1 VAANPPTRLMDPTPD
16 AAGAR
21 RPRAGVTALRL
32 PGRLLRA
39 DLVLVCLMM
48 GALAFKLK
56 LMRPASTGWIVLEVL
71 QHDAI
76 VLALL
81 LLCCAAGFEVG
92 RRGSGRTARLVARLC
107 VGAGLLLVVLYMV
120 DVFAYY
126 FFATRLYVSD
136 VVTFSAELRSVFSLI
151 RTGWLIASKISA
163 WKLAVA
169 GVMVAAAFVTCWLLL
184 ARASRPPARS
194 RALYA
199 AIVLLLGLHFVPLP
213 VYFYSFADKPLFEN
227 FIERNANFFFP
238 NNFSPEFRE
247 RLRAQGPPPETCR
260 PGRGQRLNVVLVIV
274 ESLSAYHSRYFSGVE
289 DWTPKLDAIAQRET
303 ALTNF
308 HANGWTTIGGLIS
321 LLTRTFPFVPEK
333 TEFNKWGSPRL
344 TDFMDLSRPPLA
356 RALADQG
363 YRTVFI
369 SGGDLAFLGQGE
381 WLRAQGFQK
390 LVGHDDPR
398 FDGQK
403 IRGPFD
409 SVPDRLLY
417 TVAVEELAGLGADR
431 PYFAVIQTY
440 WSHRPF
446 MTPDG
451 AEAHG
456 EEPVIRETDAQIGAL
471 YDRLM
476 AAGFFETGLLVIT
489 GDHRAM
495 EPFRKAEVTRFGASA
510 VARIPAVIVTRAL
523 DLPRVMEQN
532 FQQRDFGP
540 SIEALVG
547 ERYCVGPEEGTF
559 LTDPPAPGRCV
570 LHGRA
575 DDRDLIFVKCGSREG
590 TIGVAGDRTRVVDG
604 QVDDEATVIRTVNRA
619 RMRPATPGP

>member
-1 VAANPPTRLMDPTPD
+1 MDQTPD
-16 AAGAR
+16 AAAGSPR
-21 RPRAGVTALRL
+21 SRAGWSALRR

-39 DLVLVCLMM
+39 DLVLVLLMV

-56 LMRPASTGWIVLEVL
+56 LMRPASTGWIVLEVV

-76 VLALL
+76 ILALL
-81 LLCCAAGFEVG
+81 LLLCAAGFEVG
-92 RRGSGRTARLVARLC
+92 RRWSGRLGAFVARLC
-107 VGAGLLLVVLYMV
+107 VGAGLILVVLYMV

-136 VVTFSAELRSVFSLI
+136 VVTFSAELRSVFSLV
-151 RTGWLIASKISA
+151 RTGWLIASGIST

-169 GVMVAAAFVTCWLLL
+169 AVMVSAALYTCGLLL
-184 ARASRPPARS
+184 ARAARPPGRS
-194 RALYA
+194 RVLAG
-199 AIVLLLGLHFVPLP
+199 AIVLLLVLHLVPLP

-227 FIERNANFFFP
+227 FIERNTNFFFP
-238 NNFSPEFRE
+238 NNFSGPFRE
-247 RLRAQGPPPETCR
+247 QLRAQGPPPETCK
-260 PGRGQRLNVVLVIV
+260 PGRGQRLNVVLLIV
-274 ESLSAYHSRYFSGVE
+274 ESLSAYHSRHFSGVE
-289 DWTPKLDAIAQRET
+289 DWTPKLDAIARRET
-303 ALTNF
+303 VLTNF
-308 HANGWTTIGGLIS
+308 YANGWTTIGGLIS
-321 LLTRTFPFVPEK
+321 LLARTFPFVPEK
-333 TEFNKWGSPRL
+333 TDFNKWGSPRL
-344 TDFMDLSRPPLA
+344 TDFMDLPRPLA
-356 RALADQG
+356 RVLADQG

-381 WLRAQGFQK
+381 WLRAQGFQT

-398 FDGQK
+398 FEGQK
-403 IRGPFD
+403 VRGPFD

-417 TVAVEELAGLGADR
+417 SVAAEELAGLGSER

-476 AAGFFETGLLVIT
+476 AAGFFDRGLLFIT

-495 EPFRKAEVTRFGASA
+495 EPFRKSEVTRFGASA
-510 VARIPAVIVTRAL
+510 VARIPAVIATRAIA
-523 DLPRVMEQN
+523 LPRVIDQN
-532 FQQRDFGP
+532 FQQRDFGA

-547 ERYCVGPEEGTF
+547 DRYCVGPEEGTF
-559 LTDPPAPGRCV
+559 LTEPPAPGRCIM
-570 LHGRA
+570 HGRA
-575 DDRDLIFVKCGSREG
+575 DDRDLIFVKCGGREG

-604 QVDDEATVIRTVNRA
+604 QVDDEASAIRTVNTT
-619 RMRPATPGP
+619 RMRPTKPPPPRP